1 MRIEP
6 LRAKLATGWRLGMRI
21 LLWIVGIVAALIA
34 LAFLLLGDP
43 SVPREELVKKY
54 GQAPSQ
60 YADLGNGITAHY
72 RDQGNA
78 RGPVVVLLHGSN
90 ASLHTWEPWV
100 VELADQFRIVT
111 VDLPGHGLTG
121 PVPGGDYSQE
131 GMVKFVDEFATAMKL
146 PPFALGGNSM
156 GGGVA
161 ARFAIEH
168 PARLT
173 HLILVD
179 AGGMPTQTERDPGIA
194 FRLARTPIL
203 QNLMLYVTPRRLLEE
218 NLKTAIGDDTLVTAE
233 MVDMYWELNRR
244 EGNRAASL
252 KRFQTEGDTFVQDNA
267 AKIAVPT
274 LILWG
279 EADTLTP
286 PDMGEAYTKAIK
298 GSRLIVYNN
307 VGHIPMEEVSET
319 SSQAVREFMTPTVT
333 TAPH

>member
-1 MRIEP
+1 MRFF
-6 LRAKLATGWRLGMRI
+6 RG
-21 LLWIVGIVAALIA
+21 LLVLIA
-34 LAFLLLGDP
+34 ILAIVVAGLIAAFRDP
-43 SVPREELVKKY
+43 DIPAAMLNAKY
-54 GQAPSQ
+54 GQGASQFVTLPSG
-60 YADLGNGITAHY
+60 ANVHY
-72 RDQGNA
+72 RAQGQDV
-78 RGPVVVLLHGSN
+78 GPVIVLLHGSN

-121 PVPGGDYSQE
+121 PVPGDDYSQA

-146 PPFALGGNSM
+146 STFALGGNSM

-161 ARFAIEH
+161 ARYAIEH
-168 PARLT
+168 PERLT

-179 AGGMPTQTERDPGIA
+179 AGGMPTSVERDPGIG
-194 FRLARTPIL
+194 FRLARMPIV
-203 QNLMLYVTPRRLLEE
+203 QNLMLYVTPRRVFED
-218 NLKTAIGDDTLVTAE
+218 NLKTAIGDDALVTPE
-233 MVDMYWELNRR
+233 MVDLYWELNRR

-252 KRFQTEGDTFVQDNA
+252 KRFQTAQDTFVQDNA
-267 AKIAVPT
+267 SKIAAPT

-279 EADTLTP
+279 ELDTLTP
-286 PDMGEAYTKAIK
+286 PDMGEAYAAAIK

-333 TAPH
+333 TAPR